1 VILIQQRHQRQQCAA
16 VSVPE
21 RCDTKHLNTSCSR
34 NSDTLGVLGMKG
46 DIVTSLKHEVGGI
59 TKDIS
64 LLQEAC
70 DDHLLAI
77 NENTEEINN
86 TQTSVEQIESKLEK
100 LNARIDT
107 MHMMFNQ
114 IMWQT
119 KITIELNNDE
129 QALFQVLCSHKNFL
143 TLDFVMNKIH
153 MNAETIRTFITSL
166 IDKGIPV
173 LVKDQGGQ
181 VFLNLDSEFRT
192 LQRKHKVVKV
202 NKAISRRYE
211 NKPLITFFSE

>member
-1 VILIQQRHQRQQCAA
+1 MIVIQQRQQC
-16 VSVPE
+16 VPISVTE
-21 RCDTKHLNTSCSR
+21 RCDTKHLNSNCSPI
-34 NSDTLGVLGMKG
+34 SDTLGVLGMKR
-46 DIVTSLKHEVGGI
+46 DIVSSLKSEVSGI
-59 TKDIS
+59 TKDMSTI
-64 LLQEAC
+64 QEAC

-77 NENTEEINN
+77 NENTEEINS

-100 LNARIDT
+100 LNSRIDT

-129 QALFQVLCSHKNFL
+129 QALFQVLCSHKDFL
-143 TLDFVMNKIH
+143 TLDFVKR
-153 MNAETIRTFITSL
+153 TINMSEEDIRAFITSL

-173 LVKDQGGQ
+173 LAKDQGGQ
-181 VFLNLDSEFRT
+181 VFLKLDSEFRK

-202 NKAISRRYE
+202 NKAVSRRYE
-211 NKPLITFFSE
+211 NKQLAHFFS